1 MQIPVKDNPNWVKD
15 TKSKAVLLKRPEDP
29 NKIEL
34 AAIKD
39 RISKIENT
47 FIQLKEQVNRLKE
60 ITKEILDIMKTIN
73 ND

>member
-47 FIQLKEQVNRLKE
+47 FVQLKEQVNRLKE
-60 ITKEILDIMKTIN
+60 ITKEILDIMKTIT

>member
-34 AAIKD
+34 DAIKD

-47 FIQLKEQVNRLKE
+47 FVQLKEQVNRLKE
-60 ITKEILDIMKTIN
+60 ITKEILDIMKTIT